1 MCQNPQSLRVYVH
14 ICLEQTKDTLIVWM
28 LSLMN
33 NDQVIDMITEI
44 LWFGMEYAVEGWNN
58 ADSTIS
64 FKT

>member
-1 MCQNPQSLRVYVH
+1 
-14 ICLEQTKDTLIVWM
+14 M

-44 LWFGMEYAVEGWNN
+44 IWVGMEYAVEGLNN